1 MYTNRIFLNISA
13 FFIFFSLD
21 VGFWIMFTV
30 QLASNSLAN
39 YNMYESIISYKRLV
53 VHAKKSRIPISFTPP
68 TYVTVDAAPIISTH
82 SQEKRN
88 KM

>member
-1 MYTNRIFLNISA
+1 
-13 FFIFFSLD
+13 
-21 VGFWIMFTV
+21 MFTV
-30 QLASNSLAN
+30 QLASNHAHLGDYFNMFVILAN
-39 YNMYESIISYKRLV
+39 YNMYESLISYKRLV